1 MRFVRVSVTLAAVGL
16 AGLASAQAAFA
27 VTPHIGGPIVSYGC
41 PPVPMWCTKTLKP
54 GITLT
59 RWRAKLRSGTT
70 QSIYKISWKL
80 GDPHVSLMAA
90 ALNRPNANGDIALGT
105 ISHWA
110 AASATPGL
118 LGAINGDFFSSV
130 GWSSGHP
137 SGMLVQARHVV
148 AFGSGGPGVGYEPD
162 GRMVMG
168 TPSAKPAKLLFGEGV
183 TATIGAF
190 DPGSS
195 LSAIKRDQVVVKTDR
210 TAPQNIPA
218 GWDGY
223 IVGGASHAEPLPE
236 HAARQ
241 RAAQESLREQRLRD
255 RRRVPLRRRCRRG
268 RHRVAADRPGA
279 GEPGPARRRPG
290 ARDGV
295 APTTSFPTPPADIAL
310 HRLATHSRL
319 IKVSVDAP
327 AWSTVQDVMG
337 GKPQLVKN
345 GKTMY
350 PTAYQDP
357 PMMSGD
363 GWQWEYP
370 HWRPAVAETKT
381 RGWLI
386 ITGGVRYG
394 DGVYGWNWGKMLV
407 QLGAQNAMGFDNNS
421 STEMFAP
428 GHGTWTFSP
437 GWERDIT
444 EATAL
449 TYHPG

>member
-1 MRFVRVSVTLAAVGL
+1 LRFVRVSATLAAVGL
-16 AGLASAQAAFA
+16 AGLVSAQQALA
-27 VTPHIGGPIVSYGC
+27 VKPHIGGPITSYGC
-41 PPVPMWCTKTLKP
+41 PPVPMWCTKALKP

-59 RWRAKLRSGTT
+59 RWRARLRSGTT
-70 QSIYKISWKL
+70 QTIYKISWKL

-90 ALNRPNANGDIALGT
+90 ALNRPSARGDIALGT

-137 SGMLVQARHVV
+137 SGMLVQSRHVI
-148 AFGSGGPGVGYEPD
+148 AFGSGGPGVGYEPA

-168 TPSAKPAKLLFGEGV
+168 TPSAKPAKFLFGEGV

-195 LSAIKRDQVVVKTDR
+195 LSGIKRDQVVVKTDR
-210 TAPQNIPA
+210 TGPQNIPA

-223 IVGGASHAEPLPE
+223 IVGGAPTPNPFPTMLRGSEQVKNPSGNNAWEPVAGFRFGDAAGAVATVSLPI
-236 HAARQ
+236 
-241 RAAQESLREQRLRD
+241 
-255 RRRVPLRRRCRRG
+255 VPAPANPVQL
-268 RHRVAADRPGA
+268 GA
-279 GEPGPARRRPG
+279 GQVLVMA
-290 ARDGV
+290 V
-295 APTTSFPTPPADIAL
+295 APTTLFPSPPADIAL
-310 HRLATHSRL
+310 KRLATHSQV
-319 IKVSVDAP
+319 IKVSIDAP
-327 AWSTVQDVMG
+327 AWSSVQDVMG

-350 PTAYQDP
+350 PAAQQDP

-449 TYHPG
+449 TYH